1 MFAIGVQMFRQVLLS
16 EGFVGIHTPKL
27 IGGSSEG
34 GAAVFKLDYNGQPAC
49 LAQSPQLHK
58 QMAVCGGFERV
69 FEAGPVF
76 RAEGSD
82 THRHLCEFVGLDV
95 EMVLRD
101 HYSEVRAR
109 RLYSRMVWLHRHM
122 STLFFSFLWQVC
134 EVVDRLFVA
143 MFDHLNK
150 NCARELEA
158 IQRQYPFK
166 PLKASF
172 ASCCRIQSEMG
183 SISDSN
189 RSSC

>member
-1 MFAIGVQMFRQVLLS
+1 MFANGVQIFRQMLLS

-69 FEAGPVF
+69 FEVGPVF

-95 EMVLRD
+95 EMALRD
-101 HYSEVRAR
+101 HYSEVRVPPILLSNGLAPWTHEHIV
-109 RLYSRMVWLHRHM
+109 L
-122 STLFFSFLWQVC
+122 LF
-134 EVVDRLFVA
+134 RGR
-143 MFDHLNK
+143 
-150 NCARELEA
+150 CATSLTG
-158 IQRQYPFK
+158 
-166 PLKASF
+166 
-172 ASCCRIQSEMG
+172 C
-183 SISDSN
+183 
-189 RSSC
+189 SSPCLIT